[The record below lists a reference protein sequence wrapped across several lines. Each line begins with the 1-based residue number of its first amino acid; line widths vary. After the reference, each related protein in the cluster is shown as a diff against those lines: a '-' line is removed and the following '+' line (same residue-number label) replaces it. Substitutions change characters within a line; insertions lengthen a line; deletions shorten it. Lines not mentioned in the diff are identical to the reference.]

1 MSTVL
6 ESPLLAVS
14 SPDDVRLTLRTLED
28 LVNEL
33 GGIPLSRVR
42 VSPPIGSASE
52 SDLLTPQG
60 SLCEL
65 VSGAI
70 LEKGMGF
77 FESRLATLLTHC
89 FENWLANHKEGFVIG
104 DGALTRLQ
112 DGLVRI
118 PDVSFY
124 RWDRIGEKSVPRDPI
139 CRTVPNLAVE
149 IVSRTNTR
157 AEMDRKRQ
165 EYFEAGV
172 ELVWIV
178 YPDTMTVEVWSTA
191 RDCHI
196 SGHEDTLTG
205 GTLLPGFQLSISEW
219 FQRAQGGP
227 A

>member
-1 MSTVL
+1 
-6 ESPLLAVS
+6 
-14 SPDDVRLTLRTLED
+14 
-28 LVNEL
+28 
-33 GGIPLSRVR
+33 
-42 VSPPIGSASE
+42 
-52 SDLLTPQG
+52 
-60 SLCEL
+60 
-65 VSGAI
+65 
-70 LEKGMGF
+70 MGF

-89 FENWLANHKEGFVIG
+89 IENWLANHKEGFVIG

-112 DGLVRI
+112 DGLARI

-157 AEMDRKRQ
+157 AEMDRKRH

-178 YPDTMTVEVWSTA
+178 YPETVTVEVWSTA

-196 SGHEDTLTG
+196 SGREDTLTG
-205 GTLLPGFQLSISEW
+205 GTVLPGFQLSISEW

-227 A
+227 V

>member
-6 ESPLLAVS
+6 EPPPLEVSPPNEVQI
-14 SPDDVRLTLRTLED
+14 TLRTLED

-33 GGIPLSRVR
+33 GGIPLNRVR
-42 VSPPIGSASE
+42 VSPPIGNAGE
-52 SDLLTPQG
+52 QDLLGPAGQH
-60 SLCEL
+60 CEL
-65 VSGAI
+65 VHGAL

-77 FESRLATLLTHC
+77 FESRLATLLAHYI
-89 FENWLANHKEGFVIG
+89 ENWLTNQKDGFVVA

-124 RWDRIGEKSVPRDPI
+124 RWDRIGGQEVPRDPI

-157 AEMDRKRQ
+157 AEMDRKRH

-178 YPDTMTVEVWSTA
+178 YPETVTVEVWSTA

-196 SGHEDTLTG
+196 SGREDTLTG
-205 GTLLPGFQLSISEW
+205 GTVLPGFQLSIGEW
-219 FQRAQGGP
+219 FQRATGGQP
-227 A
+227 